1 MVMPD
6 SSENPVG
13 DESSDFED
21 VQVEADRKKPALVAS
36 PMLRGSARERREPD
50 NHVNWVEKDKTE

>member
-1 MVMPD
+1 MPD
-6 SSENPVG
+6 SSDNPVG
-13 DESSDFED
+13 DKSSDIED

>member
-1 MVMPD
+1 MPD
-6 SSENPVG
+6 SSDNPVG
-13 DESSDFED
+13 DKSSDFED

-36 PMLRGSARERREPD
+36 PMLRRSARERRKPD